1 MTSKGCNQYPQ
12 CKGAVASIIAPV
24 LICIIAIASAAAAQT
39 ESATST
45 AQGQPGASTSTAQT
59 TSPASSS
66 SKAMPKDNAPKL
78 KFNPKPFDV
87 SKLKP
92 GVPVAINLCND
103 GPAPPPPAND
113 ADGMKMDTALT
124 PCGEQNAPTR
134 VSGGNPPYSFQL
146 DSGSFPPLGMHLG
159 MNGLLYGTPAP
170 PTLGG
175 YKPFRVCAVDL
186 SATADCHEVG
196 VRPPAPVAHA
206 GHPALIIG
214 AAVATV
220 GVVGAVAASKM
231 ASSNSSTGGSSS
243 NSCSALTTSC
253 NNLAAEC
260 LDDNN
265 ASACVQIS
273 SVCTQMCQCDG
284 FSTFNTETGSCQ

>member
-12 CKGAVASIIAPV
+12 CKGVVASIIAPV

-45 AQGQPGASTSTAQT
+45 AQGQPGASTSAAQT

-92 GVPVAINLCND
+92 GVPVAFNLCN
-103 GPAPPPPAND
+103 GSPAPTPPAND

-124 PCGEQNAPTR
+124 PCGEQNGPTS

-159 MNGLLYGTPAP
+159 LNGLLYGTPAP

-196 VRPPAPVAHA
+196 VQPAPVAHA
-206 GHPALIIG
+206 GHPGLIIG

-231 ASSNSSTGGSSS
+231 ASSTSPTSSSSS